1 MDGSGTTGNPV
12 FDLAVVVLLILIG
25 GFFAASEIALITVRR
40 SRLTQLADEGNN
52 AARTARRLTEDPS
65 RFLATIQIAI
75 TFLGFL
81 AGAIGAS
88 AFSGYLAALI
98 DDIPI
103 PLIQNAAD
111 EIAFVI
117 VTLVIALAS
126 IVVGELVPKTMA
138 LNFPERLALF
148 VARPIAWLQV
158 VVGPIVWF
166 VSRLSTFLVRLLG
179 GREKPQGGYLS
190 TEELKLLVETGSE
203 EGSIEE
209 EEKEMIHGV
218 IELGDKQVHEVMVP
232 RIGIR
237 AVNIQDPI
245 DEVLDMVVRAGHSR
259 VPVFEDNLDNIVGIL
274 YAKDLLPYLKQ
285 SAGGNGAIDIRE
297 IVRQPVYV
305 PESKPVDDLLHEM
318 QAAKRHMAIVVD
330 EYGGTAGL
338 VTMEDVVEEI
348 VGEIQDEYDSE
359 ESSVEEV
366 STDGEIAFRLDGR
379 VSMDDLR
386 DLFDLSDEDEPDE
399 DAYDTVGGFVVH
411 RVGRIPLPGA
421 EIPFRDDVR
430 MRVEAAEPRRVS
442 RVVASRPRREDERE
456 PDEEQEGPTT
466 VRRPVLTCFLAI
478 AVAGCSVNELVATTE
493 ECPAALSLA
502 AWRRMEWPWWSRP
515 SSASSLFAGR
525 RDTSLSKV
533 RNFGYAISPARSS
546 LPRATRSTLAAGL
559 PRGRTVHRVR
569 LCEHRSALGD
579 VSPRSPSGRAL
590 RGRACPRGGMA
601 GPRCGEARCRD
612 TGEPRTQRARGPRSP
627 RGWRALRSPGRR

>member
-1 MDGSGTTGNPV
+1 MDGSSPTGNPV
-12 FDLAVVVLLILIG
+12 IDVAVVVLLILIG

-40 SRLTQLADEGNN
+40 SRLTQLTDDGNRAADI
-52 AARTARRLTEDPS
+52 ARRLTEDPS

-88 AFSGYLAALI
+88 AFSRYLAELI
-98 DDIPI
+98 DDIPFLAE
-103 PLIQNAAD
+103 PAGQ
-111 EIAFVI
+111 IAFVI

-148 VARPIAWLQV
+148 VARPISWLQV
-158 VVGPIVWF
+158 VVGPVVWL

-218 IELGDKQVHEVMVP
+218 IELGDKRVHEVMVP

-237 AVNIQDPI
+237 AVNLHDPI
-245 DEVLDMVVRAGHSR
+245 DVVLDTIVRAGHSR
-259 VPVFEDNLDNIVGIL
+259 LPVFEDNLDNIVGIL
-274 YAKDLLPYLKQ
+274 YAKDLLPYLKAN
-285 SAGGNGAIDIRE
+285 SGGNGAIDIRDV
-297 IVRQPVYV
+297 VRPPVYV
-305 PESKPVDDLLHEM
+305 PETKPVDDLLHDM
-318 QAAKRHMAIVVD
+318 QAAKRHIAIVVD

-348 VGEIQDEYDSE
+348 VGEIQDEYDTE
-359 ESSVEEV
+359 ESPVEDI
-366 STDGEIAFRLDGR
+366 STDAELAFRMDGR

-386 DLFDLSDEDEPDE
+386 DLFELSDDDEPDE
-399 DAYDTVGGFVVH
+399 ESYDTVGGFVVH

-430 MRVEAAEPRRVS
+430 VMVEAAEPRRVA
-442 RVVASRPRREDERE
+442 RVVASRPRRDHERGA
-456 PDEEQEGPTT
+456 DEE
-466 VRRPVLTCFLAI
+466 
-478 AVAGCSVNELVATTE
+478 
-493 ECPAALSLA
+493 
-502 AWRRMEWPWWSRP
+502 
-515 SSASSLFAGR
+515 
-525 RDTSLSKV
+525 
-533 RNFGYAISPARSS
+533 
-546 LPRATRSTLAAGL
+546 
-559 PRGRTVHRVR
+559 RV
-569 LCEHRSALGD
+569 ES
-579 VSPRSPSGRAL
+579 
-590 RGRACPRGGMA
+590 
-601 GPRCGEARCRD
+601 E
-612 TGEPRTQRARGPRSP
+612 
-627 RGWRALRSPGRR
+627 